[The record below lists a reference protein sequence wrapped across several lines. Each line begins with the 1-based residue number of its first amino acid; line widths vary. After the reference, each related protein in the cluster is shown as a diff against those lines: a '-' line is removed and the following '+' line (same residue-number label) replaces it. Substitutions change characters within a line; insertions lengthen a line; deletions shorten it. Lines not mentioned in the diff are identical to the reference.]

1 MASIY
6 DTVPNW
12 STATTYSKYDIAK
25 GSDTRLYY
33 SVIDNNTG
41 GPNNPVAPANLG
53 PKWNGY
59 ILLNGNLIPNFW
71 WKASYATEASFKPK
85 LIVNQFG
92 NGYQQRI
99 KDGLNNNMAEFS
111 VSFQNRS
118 EKETVAILHFL
129 NERNGHQSF
138 IYNMPT
144 IYNKSNSSLNTRFIC
159 PEWTSNYI
167 SYNNYSVQAKFLEV
181 PI

>member
-6 DTVPNW
+6 DTVPSW
-12 STATTYSKYDIAK
+12 SSGSTYNKYDIVK
-25 GSDTRLYY
+25 GSNNRFYY
-33 SVIDNNTG
+33 SVINSNSS
-41 GPNNPVAPANLG
+41 NNPTIPNHLG
-53 PKWNGY
+53 PFWDGY
-59 ILLNGNLIPNFW
+59 ILLNGNLIPDFW
-71 WKASYATEASFKPK
+71 WKASYATEVSFKPK
-85 LIVNQFG
+85 LIINQFG

-118 EKETVAILHFL
+118 EKEAVSILHFL
-129 NERNGHQSF
+129 NERNAQESF
-138 IYNMPT
+138 VYNMPT
-144 IYNKSNSSLNTRFIC
+144 IYNKNNSSLNTRFIC

-167 SYNNYSVQAKFLEV
+167 SYNNYSIQAKFFEV